1 MEELLL
7 PLLPGVLPGLLP
19 VLATTSTQ
27 RKITCVLVFFVVF
40 VWRSEAN
47 CPRPFQ
53 GNHKVLS
60 LKSALVNS
68 FEEGSSAIMEC
79 GTGFV
84 LESGSGS
91 ITCHD
96 GNWTQLT
103 LTCKKKD
110 CGPPTPQPNMTFNI
124 SGTLLGDVIKVTCD
138 EGYRIRGSSYKEC
151 FAAGWSG
158 IGSCLTITCP
168 KPAEVTNGKVLW
180 DSQDLPK
187 YGETLQFECDGGYTL
202 TGERSLVCG
211 KGGKYQAP
219 PPQCKEA
226 STSSSPSA
234 TTPALRDKT
243 ITPAAVTNTSQEKS
257 DIAANATK
265 DTEKSDIAA
274 NTTKDTDYLPVV
286 VSVICVSL
294 GGCIV
299 AICLHRFLLKKKGS
313 YDTQEDLKPELLS
326 FQNV

>member
-7 PLLPGVLPGLLP
+7 PLLLPGLLP
-19 VLATTSTQ
+19 VLLPVLAITSTQ

-60 LKSALVNS
+60 LESVLVNS
-68 FEEGSSAIMEC
+68 FQEGSSAIMEC
-79 GTGFV
+79 GTGYV

-124 SGTLLGDVIKVTCD
+124 SAGTLLGDVIKVTCD

-151 FAAGWSG
+151 IAAGWKG
-158 IGSCLTITCP
+158 TASCLTITCP
-168 KPAEVTNGKVLW
+168 KPAEMTNGKVLW

-226 STSSSPSA
+226 STSTSPSA

-243 ITPAAVTNTSQEKS
+243 ITTAAATNTSQEKS

-265 DTEKSDIAA
+265 DT
-274 NTTKDTDYLPVV
+274 DYLPVV
-286 VSVICVSL
+286 VSVICISL

-313 YDTQEDLKPELLS
+313 YDTREDLKPELLS